1 MVWIF
6 LVTLFAL
13 VGIGMPVAFTLGVS
27 GLVLAGLQ
35 GTSFSIAVQRAIAG
49 MNSFPLLAIPFYLLL
64 GEVMNQGS
72 LAKRLVRMANAL
84 IGWIPGGLGQ
94 AAVLAS
100 MFMGGISGSA
110 VADSS
115 AIGGLLLGP
124 MSEQGYSKHR
134 AGGLVGTASVLGIII
149 PPSIPFVLFGIST
162 GTSIA
167 RMFLG
172 GLIPGVILGL
182 MLMIL
187 VSLQWRKGGAGNAT
201 VKFSS
206 REVWAAFQESWSA
219 LIIPIIVVGGIL
231 GGIFTATEA
240 GAAATAVALALSL
253 IIFHDISLH
262 SLGRIFL
269 ASARTTA
276 TVLFLVATA
285 SVTAWLLTT
294 ARVPDDILSLL
305 LSISQNPVVAL
316 LLIHAF
322 LLVVGCVMDLTPAL
336 LILAPILLPIAVKLG
351 FDPVFFGV
359 TMCINLGIGLVT
371 PPVGTILYIMAGV
384 TKEPLDRLIPSFVP
398 YIIVMVIGLV
408 LLLLCPPLT
417 TFLPSLLL
425 GKPVAR

>member
-1 MVWIF
+1 MVWVF

-13 VGIGMPVAFTLGVS
+13 VAIGMPVAFTLGIS
-27 GLVLAGLQ
+27 GLILASLQ
-35 GTSFSIAVQRAIAG
+35 NISYSIAVQRAIAG

-115 AIGGLLLGP
+115 AIGGLLIGP

-172 GLIPGVILGL
+172 GFIPGVILGL
-182 MLMIL
+182 MLM
-187 VSLQWRKGGAGNAT
+187 VVVYFQWKKGGTGAAT
-201 VKFSS
+201 VKFSP
-206 REVWAAFQESWSA
+206 RELWGAFQESWSA
-219 LIIPIIVVGGIL
+219 LIIPVIVVGGIL

-240 GAAATAVALALSL
+240 GAAATAVALCLSL
-253 IIFHDISLH
+253 IFFRDITLKT
-262 SLGRIFL
+262 LGKIFL
-269 ASARTTA
+269 VAARTTA
-276 TVLFLVATA
+276 MVLFLVATA

-294 ARVPDDILSLL
+294 ARVPDNILALL
-305 LSISQNPVVAL
+305 LSISQNPTVVL
-316 LLIHAF
+316 LLIHGF
-322 LLVVGCVMDLTPAL
+322 LLIVGCVMDLTPAL

-371 PPVGTILYIMAGV
+371 PPVGTILYIMAGI

-408 LLLLCPPLT
+408 LLLLFPPLT
-417 TFLPSLLL
+417 TFLPTLFL
-425 GKPVAR
+425 GKAGLR